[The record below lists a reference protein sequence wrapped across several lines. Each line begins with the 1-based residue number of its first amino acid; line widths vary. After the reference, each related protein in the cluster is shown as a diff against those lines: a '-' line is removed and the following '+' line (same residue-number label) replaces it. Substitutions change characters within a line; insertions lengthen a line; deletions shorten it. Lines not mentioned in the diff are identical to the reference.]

1 MDYRISGLQGDKMQN
16 KYFTEL
22 QVLEAAGVVL
32 PAGLEASKI
41 AKKITEDSYLRNLA
55 WGLGIDAF
63 LLEALRN
70 LSPHQLETLRK
81 RVGFSQEY
89 LHPPPANWAIVES
102 STGVPA
108 LRVQTPS
115 GSAMQIFKCPQ
126 PQLGGR
132 PVSVEDIDALL
143 DRVTFG
149 SEKIP
154 ADIKETIRALWR
166 QACGF

>member
-1 MDYRISGLQGDKMQN
+1 MQN
-16 KYFTEL
+16 KYFTEA
-22 QVLEAAGVVL
+22 QILEEAGIVL
-32 PAGLEASKI
+32 PPGPESAKI
-41 AKKITEDSYLRNLA
+41 AKKVIEDSYLRNLA

-70 LSPHQLETLRK
+70 MEPHQLEMLRK
-81 RVGFSQEY
+81 RVGFSTEY
-89 LHPPPANWAIVES
+89 LNPPPANWAIVES

-132 PVSVEDIDALL
+132 PVSLEDIDGLL
-143 DRVTFG
+143 EYASFG
-149 SEKIP
+149 AEKIP
-154 ADIKETIRALWR
+154 ADIKTEIRALW
-166 QACGF
+166 QKACGL